1 MACQTKKK
9 GNKTQGQ
16 NQKERVCESERKMER
31 AKEEVRERDSL
42 LIIYSL
48 PCQCKKE
55 IEKGKRGRERKRRE
69 VETDDYKDRE
79 EKEGIEKDKKRERER
94 GIEKERQRE
103 NEREADRESEFP
115 HETIIICLRVFSK
128 NRKKYI

>member
-79 EKEGIEKDKKRERER
+79 EKEGIEKDKKREREEQR
-94 GIEKERQRE
+94 KRDKERMRE
-103 NEREADRESEFP
+103 RQTERVSF
-115 HETIIICLRVFSK
+115 HMK
-128 NRKKYI
+128 Q